1 MDYPEK
7 PVRRA
12 TRSWPDLGG
21 MKRTVADFLADL
33 VGATGYIIGVLPHP
47 RNSEELD
54 VALKWAAD
62 ECINHV
68 YVDKSDIVYVNYV
81 GVDGWLAPFTVAGI
95 TVTDGKN
102 HGKYEKQAYR
112 PTTCGLPLPDDMDI
126 SVRILEVDEVRAFSH
141 EDLSSYSDDQ
151 VEMILDGMFV
161 LSRDIWDML
170 VQSVDGNK
178 DPFKTDRRKRKV
190 NNVREMNVRLWTE
203 QGFIKGNAIRARGD
217 LPGGVM
223 VYTSRANVKSAIKVT
238 DGGKRFIIAEPD
250 GGKNEAYSNI
260 QALAWFHAVTN
271 GTTQL
276 FTQDMLTKV
285 LNDHLEK
292 SYQQV
297 INGELTERFMDVES
311 FLWRQM
317 KDLGIPG
324 NTVLNRYSVVE
335 AAARG
340 FDYRTS
346 PSMLNSV
353 ATNHRTSMVDANG
366 HPRFPLPNAH
376 FKTVKSVSMLRL
388 AGYKVKTPKKGF
400 IEYHPGADVW
410 FLCDS
415 DWIDHSVDFGG
426 HDGDDHFTVMSVRDS
441 RNNHRI
447 LVWRMPMDS
456 YAMFR
461 TSTKGI
467 PHVDSEGT
475 ETFAFQMSAKSDL
488 DRMPKPLG
496 QLISEGAVTFTGLP
510 SQGKSANT
518 SIQDLT
524 RDHVMDQIRGLS
536 GQNAALGAYVNSLF
550 LYRWVFKTLPSTMP
564 GMLSDV
570 VDSSDPDDVQFVLDY
585 SANLVRE
592 VLASGRPISKAYWAT
607 TRAYGFEKVLKEFL
621 ADNPGH
627 RVNFVDN
634 DKLSIMTKTMA
645 DAIAKYDR
653 KISIFAQ
660 ENHGLVD
667 ESIRALFPK
676 GNPIMVDAKKLVL
689 DFRGR
694 FPAENRRM
702 EEEYQESLRESN
714 GTGVVPEKPKS
725 LSPEAY
731 IRIRSG
737 IMEGLWHNKGKEDE
751 KLLVPGILQREGDER
766 DLLLLALYVAAHDMP
781 LKSTGKVNDN
791 FVITSQVDTDGGD
804 VGPFRY
810 LMDALANYGYIA
822 ADLSIDGDGN
832 ARHEYR
838 DTRTWNLT
846 CTSCN
851 TTYYVAKQEQT
862 ESFRASGRVCKRC
875 RS

>member
-1 MDYPEK
+1 MAYPEK
-7 PVRRA
+7 PERRA
-12 TRSWPDLGG
+12 TRSWPDMGG
-21 MKRTVADFLADL
+21 MKRVVADFFSDL
-33 VGATGYIIGVLPHP
+33 VGSKGYIIGVLPHP
-47 RNSEELD
+47 RNPEDLQT
-54 VALKWAAD
+54 ALQWAAHPAN
-62 ECINHV
+62 NHV
-68 YVDKSDIVYVNYV
+68 YVDKNHIVYVNYV
-81 GVDGWLAPFTVAGI
+81 GVDGWLAPFTAAGI

-126 SVRILEVDEVRAFSH
+126 TVHILEADEVRAFTH
-141 EDLSSYSDDQ
+141 EDLSSYSDDE

-190 NNVREMNVRLWTE
+190 NRVREMNVRLWTE
-203 QGFIKGNAIRARGD
+203 QGFIKGNAIRARGE

-276 FTQDMLTKV
+276 FTQDMLSKS
-285 LNDHLEK
+285 LNDHLENA
-292 SYQQV
+292 YQQV
-297 INGELTERFMDVES
+297 INGELTERFTDVES
-311 FLWRQM
+311 FLWKQM

-335 AAARG
+335 AASRG

-346 PSMLNSV
+346 PSMLTSV
-353 ATNHRTSMVDANG
+353 AINHRTNMVDNNG

-388 AGYKVKTPKKGF
+388 AGYKVETPKKGF

-447 LVWRMPMDS
+447 LAWRMPMDS

-467 PHVDSEGT
+467 RHVDSKGT

-496 QLISEGAVTFTGLP
+496 QLIREGLVTFTGLP
-510 SQGKSANT
+510 SQGKPANT
-518 SIQDLT
+518 DIQALT
-524 RDHVMDQIRGLS
+524 RDHVMEQIRGLS
-536 GQNAALGAYVNSLF
+536 GQNAALGAYINSLF

-570 VDSSDPDDVQFVLDY
+570 VDSSDPDDVQFVLNY

-592 VLASGRPISKAYWAT
+592 VLASGRPISKAYWNT
-607 TRAYGFEKVLKEFL
+607 TRAFGFEKVLKEFL
-621 ADNPGH
+621 SDNPGH
-627 RVNFVDN
+627 RVNFADN
-634 DKLSIMTKTMA
+634 DKLSLMTKTMT
-645 DAIAKYDR
+645 DAIVKYDR
-653 KISIFAQ
+653 KINIFAQ

-667 ESIRALFPK
+667 ESIRALFPN
-676 GNPIMVDAKKLVL
+676 GSPIMADARKLVL
-689 DFRGR
+689 NFRSQI
-694 FPAENRRM
+694 PEENARK
-702 EEEYQESLRESN
+702 EEEHQQALNDWN
-714 GTGVVPEKPKS
+714 GQGNPPEMIKG
-725 LSPEAY
+725 LSSEAWV
-731 IRIRSG
+731 RIRSG
-737 IMEGLWHNKGKEDE
+737 IKEGLWHKKGEVDE

-766 DLLLLALYVAAHDMP
+766 DLLLLALYVAAQDMP

-822 ADLSIDGDGN
+822 ADLMIDDDGN
-832 ARHEYR
+832 ANHVYH
-838 DTRTWNLT
+838 DIRTWNLT
-846 CTSCN
+846 CVSCN
-851 TTYYVAKQEQT
+851 TSYYVAKQEQK
-862 ESFRASGRVCKRC
+862 EAFRASGRVCKRC